1 MPRGSSPCRSAT
13 SPRRPDGPRETRRP
27 RTRGSTR
34 PGPRSDVTIV
44 PGGAANSAAP
54 RLRVRAPRT
63 NLSAM
68 QRRFCAGF
76 ILGAG
81 MGLLAVAHAGHEF
94 PFYPSFFPQEIT
106 VEALDAQTAAQ
117 RLGAG
122 TLHAYAGG
130 DLPTPVDSAKI
141 GTITALGGYVVATFA
156 GRADP
161 AARCAKARALKAALG
176 EG

>member
-13 SPRRPDGPRETRRP
+13 SRRRRDGPRESRPP
-27 RTRGSTR
+27 RTRGSIR
-34 PGPRSDVTIV
+34 PGRRSEVALR
-44 PGGAANSAAP
+44 PAAP
-54 RLRVRAPRT
+54 PNGVAPRFRARAPGT
-63 NLSAM
+63 NLSPM
-68 QRRFCAGF
+68 QRRFRAGF

-81 MGLLAVAHAGHEF
+81 MGLVAVAHAGHEF

-130 DLPTPVDSAKI
+130 DL
-141 GTITALGGYVVATFA
+141 
-156 GRADP
+156 
-161 AARCAKARALKAALG
+161 
-176 EG
+176 